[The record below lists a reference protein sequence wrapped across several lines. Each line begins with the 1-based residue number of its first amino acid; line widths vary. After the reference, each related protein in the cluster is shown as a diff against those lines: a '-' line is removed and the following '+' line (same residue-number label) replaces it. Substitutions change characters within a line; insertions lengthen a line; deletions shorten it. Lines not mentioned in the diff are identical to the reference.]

1 MTVAWDMPDS
11 DGGLPIT
18 GYVIERRDAK
28 GGWITAGTVDSH
40 ARSFKISTLLEG
52 NEYFIRVMAENAAG
66 TGLPVETAQPV
77 EVRSPYGTSFV
88 FLFQNKLIQCM
99 YTCPSIVI
107 K

>member
-1 MTVAWDMPDS
+1 MAWDKPET

-28 GGWITAGTVDSH
+28 QGGWITAGTVDSH

-66 TGLPVETAQPV
+66 SGLPAETAQPV
-77 EVRSPYGTSFV
+77 EVRSPYGKSS
-88 FLFQNKLIQCM
+88 L
-99 YTCPSIVI
+99 
-107 K
+107 